1 LNKSKPNNAINFRLP
16 EELLA
21 VAEKKAQETGCR
33 NINALGQKV
42 LIAYL
47 NGQLVDISEVS
58 KIETKEVAAQPA
70 DYKPQN
76 LEAINNLRQLT
87 LKCFELI
94 LDGTLRDESFR
105 SVVQASDHSWEKIG
119 HTENESANRESQS
132 AFSEYS
138 SLVEEFSDE
147 FEDLFSGEKLLV
159 KVPAEKNRDSVYCL
173 TDDSSDK
180 SESNH
185 VDSYI
190 NSVN

>member
-1 LNKSKPNNAINFRLP
+1 MNKSKPNNAINFRLP